1 MIKLKNKFIN
11 MEINHLG
18 AEITSIKKDGYE
30 YLWQKDPEIWNG
42 QALNLF
48 PFIGR
53 LKDEEYEYQQ
63 KMYTIKIHGFAKNSL
78 FETLEQNDSYVSLRL
93 TGGPES
99 YLMYPFDFD
108 FIVSYELIENTIK
121 KQYMIINNGY
131 KPMYYEVGG
140 HEGYNLTFAKDKIMD
155 DYYIEFSDRAVY
167 TYTSDKDIMINEE
180 VSRIELD
187 TKRLYLNP
195 KVFKNDALI
204 LDCAK
209 LSTRKVILSA
219 TDAKR
224 KIIVHF
230 EDFDYLGIWTR
241 PTYTGFVCIEPWSS
255 LPDCN
260 FLDKNIE
267 HKIGIRTIL
276 ANKSE
281 MLEYLIEIV

>member
-11 MEINHLG
+11 VEINHLG

-42 QALNLF
+42 QAPNLF
-48 PFIGR
+48 PLIGR

-93 TGGPES
+93 TGGPET
-99 YLMYPFDFD
+99 YQMYPFDFD
-108 FIVSYELIENTIK
+108 FIVSYELMDNTIK

-131 KPMYYEVGG
+131 KPMHYEVGG
-140 HEGYNLTFAKDKIMD
+140 HEGYNLTFADDKIMD
-155 DYYIEFSDRAVY
+155 DYYIEFSDDAIY
-167 TYTSDKDIMINEE
+167 TYTSDKDVMINNE
-180 VSRIELD
+180 VIKIELD
-187 TKRLYLNP
+187 AKRLYLHP
-195 KVFKNDALI
+195 EVFKNDALI

-209 LSTRKVILSA
+209 LSVRKVVLSA
-219 TDAKR
+219 ADTKR
-224 KIIVHF
+224 KIIIHF

-241 PTYTGFVCIEPWSS
+241 PTYSGYVCIEPWSS

-260 FLDKNIE
+260 FIDKNIVN
-267 HKIGIRTIL
+267 KIGIRTIL